1 MIYSLSTWESVKKP
15 DTFIWIKISKITV
28 LKVKFKISMVSVQS
42 ELNVF
47 DDTEKSWL
55 LKH

>member
-1 MIYSLSTWESVKKP
+1 
-15 DTFIWIKISKITV
+15 V